1 MTLSFKRD
9 IILRK
14 LKVTANAVLVFRNAQ
29 KEPDYVQL
37 FQHQSESI
45 RPLLEPHEQGDAAKA
60 GAGSA
65 AAPQSVGNET
75 ASRMMLVKKN
85 KSALI
90 IPLLVPFQTT
100 TGESVDM
107 THMGEIPE
115 FKIAGSLELYKFHY
129 QPFDEEM
136 ERRIGVFAKVLAN
149 DILPVYFSL
158 R

>member
-1 MTLSFKRD
+1 
-9 IILRK
+9 
-14 LKVTANAVLVFRNAQ
+14 
-29 KEPDYVQL
+29 
-37 FQHQSESI
+37 
-45 RPLLEPHEQGDAAKA
+45 
-60 GAGSA
+60 
-65 AAPQSVGNET
+65 
-75 ASRMMLVKKN
+75 MLVKKS

-90 IPLLVPFQTT
+90 IPLLVPFHTT

-107 THMGEIPE
+107 THVGEVPE

-158 R
+158 RQTQV